1 MKFEFVANITIRMF
15 GAFILAAMSV
25 YWFMASQAVF
35 GWFFLALFITQFE
48 VIWLYIADEKQK
60 PTLFR

>member
-1 MKFEFVANITIRMF
+1 MGFEFVVNIFFRIL
-15 GAFILAAMSV
+15 GALILASMSV

-48 VIWLYIADEKQK
+48 VIWLYISDEKQK